1 VPGPDPK
8 DPTKTIE
15 LDQIA
20 CYPAPPPETATPAN
34 GTAPAVESAV
44 PPPVSAPESVQLA
57 PIQPTTPVAIPEGS
71 VPLAPIVP
79 GGQPDIMKM
88 PGLTQARLS
97 AESIV
102 KDAHS
107 MAERTFGH
115 FSFIS
120 TVVTLIVAYCL
131 H

>member
-1 VPGPDPK
+1 VPGPDPN

-20 CYPAPPPETATPAN
+20 CYPAPPPETAPPAN
-34 GTAPAVESAV
+34 GTAPAVEGPV
-44 PPPVSAPESVQLA
+44 PGPISAPGAVQLA
-57 PIQPTTPVAIPEGS
+57 PIAATTPVTIPEGS
-71 VPLAPIVP
+71 VPLAPIIP

-97 AESIV
+97 AESGLR
-102 KDAHS
+102 DAHS
-107 MAERTFGH
+107 MAQRTFGH
-115 FSFIS
+115 FSLIS
-120 TVVTLIVAYCL
+120 TVVTLIVAYCI